1 MALTEEK
8 TKVANETD
16 VIDIDLSPIKK
27 QSFRINGDNDKMLE
41 LNTSDMNIV
50 VRLNKIYPKLKKL
63 ADEAV
68 ELSKTDMD
76 NTEEG
81 LNEFATKLE
90 SIDDKMSKLVDELF
104 DANVSAVCKDGGSM
118 YDPFNGTFRYEHII
132 GTLAGLYTNNF
143 SKEFD
148 LMKQRVNKHTSKYFK

>member
-1 MALTEEK
+1 MALTDTEEK
-8 TKVANETD
+8 TKVADN
-16 VIDIDLSPIKK
+16 VVDIDLSPIKK

-50 VRLNKIYPKLKKL
+50 VRLNKIYPKLQKL

-81 LNEFATKLE
+81 LNKFATKLE
-90 SIDDKMSKLVDELF
+90 EIDVKMSNLVDELF

-118 YDPFNGTFRYEHII
+118 YDPFNGTFRFEHII
-132 GTLAGLYTNNF
+132 NTLANLYTNNF
-143 SKEFD
+143 SKEFSK
-148 LMKQRVNKHTSKYFK
+148 MKQRVNKHTSKYIK

>member
-1 MALTEEK
+1 MALTDTEEK
-8 TKVANETD
+8 TKVADN
-16 VIDIDLSPIKK
+16 VVDIDLSPIKK

-50 VRLNKIYPKLKKL
+50 VRLNKIYPKLQKL

-81 LNEFATKLE
+81 LNKFATKLE
-90 SIDDKMSKLVDELF
+90 EIDVKMSNLVDELF

-118 YDPFNGTFRYEHII
+118 YDPFNGTFRFEHII
-132 GTLAGLYTNNF
+132 NTLANLYTNNF
-143 SKEFD
+143 SKEFSQ
-148 LMKQRVNKHTSKYFK
+148 MKQRVKKHTSKYIK